1 MKKMKKLL
9 LFTLLIAST
18 AIMAQPQLSWRFAN
32 AQLINGD
39 TQLQFD
45 VEVMAD
51 APNYFIGLTN
61 VSFNYGNEAFGPNIY
76 PDHLSVDRG
85 VLMLEEFSG
94 SFKYD
99 LIGLANTYAQ
109 TFGLGTFPLFGGLPA
124 GATFHTMWP
133 TTWTQM
139 YIFTIDINVPGSPPP
154 ADILA
159 EIEFNQILMNGQ
171 NFYVAPAGGS
181 YLPCVDPSLYD
192 NDLLSFVV
200 VAGGAIGTEWT
211 GAIDGDWFTA
221 GNWSA
226 GVPDAGIDA
235 TIPDVGGKAPFP
247 TISGGLA
254 TTGTLTISP
263 AAQLI
268 VAANGSLTTNGLFT
282 NDGFFGVISDPA
294 GNSGTYIDG
303 GGIAGVGTFEY
314 WRDFGAPA
322 GFLDNEGWH
331 FVSAPIA
338 GFSTDDIL
346 DYYLNLYDES
356 LASYVHIEGTYPCI
370 PVSPAIVW
378 APLQGWSMK
387 FQPEYL
393 TQCGAGGTGTV
404 IEFSGGAPSVHTAT
418 PPASIPGGFTAVG
431 PDPAHYNL
439 MGNPF
444 YSALDADLM
453 VPTWPAQLNTS
464 IWQYDNN
471 NLTWA
476 PWSAGSPG
484 FNNVIAPTQGFL
496 VSATAGGTLNVDNTM
511 RVHGGTFLKDEVE
524 NVLIVQA
531 SGNGYADKIYVR
543 FMEEATANYDG
554 HWDATKLMSTALEV
568 PQIYTTTAGAELSID
583 LRPATEVVPMEFV
596 SGTSATY
603 TIEAIETSNFSE
615 ITLED
620 VANEVFTNLLTDS
633 YTFDYTTGETQNFII
648 HFGPLGVNDNLAG
661 NVNIWSNEHKI
672 YVQTSTT
679 DRGDIVV
686 YNMMGQEVVR
696 TDIAPGLNT
705 IPMTEV
711 NTYYVVKVL
720 TSDNAV
726 TGKVYIK

>member
-9 LFTLLIAST
+9 LLLLVVSST
-18 AIMAQPQLSWRFAN
+18 AVFAQQLTWQFNN
-32 AQLINGD
+32 AQLVNGD

-45 VEVMAD
+45 VEVKAD
-51 APNYFIGLTN
+51 VAGTYALALTT
-61 VSFNYGNEAFGPNIY
+61 VAFEYNTLGFGTNIY
-76 PDHLSVDRG
+76 PGAVTVDRG
-85 VLMLEEFSG
+85 TLLLAELAPG
-94 SFKYD
+94 SY
-99 LIGLANTYAQ
+99 LNAVQGLANTFSNTFSVSTQ
-109 TFGLGTFPLFGGLPA
+109 TNFPGFNPAVFPAFYTFFPDVF
-124 GATFHTMWP
+124 
-133 TTWTQM
+133 TQM
-139 YIFTIDINVPGSPPP
+139 YTITIDILDPGQV
-154 ADILA
+154 AGIHFA
-159 EIEFNQILMNGQ
+159 EFLMNGQ
-171 NFYVAPAGGS
+171 QFYQGNAVSVPM
-181 YLPCVDPSLYD
+181 LDPCFYD
-192 NDLLSFVV
+192 NNLDDFPLGP
-200 VAGGAIGTEWT
+200 VATGTEWT

-282 NDGFFGVISDPA
+282 NDGFFGVVSDPA

-633 YTFDYTTGETQNFII
+633 YTFDYTTGEAHNFII